1 MSHCNDNNATNIN
14 EELDHTTHILL
25 YFSNIQLQPVSQPVA
40 VDNFFEI
47 CCYFHKI
54 LA

>member
-47 CCYFHKI
+47 YCCFHEL

>member
-1 MSHCNDNNATNIN
+1 MSHCNDNSAANIN
-14 EELDHTTHILL
+14 EELDHPTHILL
-25 YFSNIQLQPVSQPVA
+25 IFSNIQLQPVSQPVA

-47 CCYFHKI
+47 YCCFHEL